1 MIFKQNFGIILCK
14 AESFRKFACNRK
26 FSSMSQSKIFVTRSD
41 YPKNSIAMLEGKFEV
56 DIWDHE
62 SHGEIKK
69 ENLIKK
75 IEGVHGLFCCLN
87 DKIDKDI
94 IKAGSDLKIVSTM
107 SVGVDHIDKQALKEA
122 KVRLGYTPDV
132 LTEATAELT
141 VALLLATSRRIFE
154 ANSAIIKGEWTSA
167 WAPVWMCGPGLKGS
181 TVGIV
186 GFGRIG
192 QCIASILKSFAIY
205 KLLYSGPEERAED
218 KEFDATFTTLE
229 CLLEESDFVI
239 VSCSLNETTKNLFS
253 KEKFDLMK
261 PTAIFINSSRGGVVD
276 QEALYD
282 ALKSSKIRAAGLDVM
297 VPEPLPCDHK
307 LLTLSN
313 CVILPHIGSATYQTR
328 MAMSDLAAKN
338 ILAALTGEDMPA
350 EFHLS

>member
-1 MIFKQNFGIILCK
+1 
-14 AESFRKFACNRK
+14 
-26 FSSMSQSKIFVTRSD
+26 
-41 YPKNSIAMLEGKFEV
+41 MLEGRCEV

-62 SHGEIKK
+62 KHGEINK

-75 IEGVHGLFCCLN
+75 IKGVHGLFCCLN

-94 IKAGSDLKIVSTM
+94 IKAGSDLKVISTM
-107 SVGVDHIDKQALKEA
+107 SVGVDHIDRLALKEA

-141 VALLLATSRRIFE
+141 VALLLATSRRLFE
-154 ANSAIIKGEWTSA
+154 ANSAIIKGEWKSA
-167 WAPVWMCGPGLKGS
+167 WGPVWMCGPGLKGS

-192 QCIASILKSFAIY
+192 QCIASKLKSFSIY
-205 KLLYSGPEERAED
+205 KLLYSGTKEKIEG
-218 KEFDATFTTLE
+218 KEFGAVFTSLDS
-229 CLLEESDFVI
+229 LLKESDFVI

-261 PTAIFINSSRGGVVD
+261 PTAIFVNTSRGGVVD

-282 ALKSSKIRAAGLDVM
+282 ALKHSKIRAAGLDVI
-297 VPEPLPCDHK
+297 VPEPLPSDHK
-307 LLTLSN
+307 LLSLSN
-313 CVILPHIGSATYQTR
+313 CVVLPHIGSATYQTR
-328 MAMSDLAAKN
+328 MAMSDLVVKN
-338 ILAALTGEDMPA
+338 ILTALNGEDMPA